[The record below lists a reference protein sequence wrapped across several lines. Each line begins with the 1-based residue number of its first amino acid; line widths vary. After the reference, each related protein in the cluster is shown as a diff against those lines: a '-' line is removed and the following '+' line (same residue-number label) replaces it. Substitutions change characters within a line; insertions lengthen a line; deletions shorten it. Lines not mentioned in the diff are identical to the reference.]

1 MFPLYFCL
9 NCVAL
14 ECNLSPV
21 AKSIPQIEIDCKLVF
36 DWKDLEVKKPYVFY
50 FPFRLNANILLIDIF
65 LFSPNKEVKKMKEKD
80 FASAVANAGGRAF
93 IVGGFVR
100 DEIMGVSS
108 HDKDL
113 MVTGLSNDQFTT
125 LFPDAKMTGK
135 DFPVFRMEVGGEEME
150 IALARKERKTAVGHN
165 GFTMLADGTVS
176 VEEDLVRRDTTM
188 NAIAKDVLSG
198 EVIDPFGGIADIHA
212 GVIRHVSDAFREDAL
227 RVLRVARQAA
237 KFGFEVAPET
247 VAMCNSCKEELATIS
262 AERVRG
268 EMLKALETEHPSI
281 FFRTLVACDC
291 LDVVFAEIDALRGQ
305 TQPIEHHPE
314 GDAFEHTMQVLDRA
328 SSLTIDVMVRF
339 AALCHDI
346 GKGVTPVEL
355 LPKHHGHDAKGAE
368 IISSFASGRFL
379 AAHKDAAE
387 VASRF
392 HMKARTEMGAK
403 PMLAMLES
411 LKKSKLGIDGLRIV
425 VAADSPKDD
434 VALLPC
440 FNEAVIHAALDKVTV
455 PAEMRG
461 KKGEAIRQ
469 FVHKTKL
476 ARVTA
481 ALTSLS

>member
-1 MFPLYFCL
+1 M

-14 ECNLSPV
+14 EYNLSPV
-21 AKSIPQIEIDCKLVF
+21 AKIVPQIERDCKLVF
-36 DWKDLEVKKPYVFY
+36 DWNNLEARKSHIFY
-50 FPFRLNANILLIDIF
+50 FLFETDANIILNDVF

-93 IVGGFVR
+93 VVGGFVR
-100 DEIMGVSS
+100 DSIMGVPS

-113 MVTGLSNDQFTT
+113 MVTGLSHHQFTH
-125 LFPDAKMTGK
+125 LFPAAVMTGK
-135 DFPVFRMEVGGEEME
+135 DFPVFRLIIDGEEME
-150 IALARKERKTAVGHN
+150 VALARKERKTAVGHN
-165 GFTMLADGTVS
+165 GFTMVADGS
-176 VEEDLVRRDTTM
+176 VTIEEDLSRRDTRM
-188 NAIAKDVLSG
+188 NAIAKDLLSN
-198 EVIDPFGGIADIHA
+198 EIVDPFGGVTDIRA
-212 GVIRHVSDAFREDAL
+212 GIIRHVSDAFKEDAL

-237 KFGFEVAPET
+237 KFGFSVAPET
-247 VAMCNSCKEELATIS
+247 VGMCRSCKEELATIS
-262 AERVRG
+262 AERVR
-268 EMLKALETEHPSI
+268 EEVLKALETERPSV

-291 LDVVFAEIDALRGQ
+291 LSVVFPEINALRGQ

-314 GDAFEHTMQVLDRA
+314 GDAFQHTMDVLDRA
-328 SSLTIDVMVRF
+328 SSLTTDVKVRF

-346 GKGVTPVEL
+346 GKGVTPKEM

-368 IISSFASGRFL
+368 IVAAFANGRFL

-411 LKKSKLGIDGLRIV
+411 VNKSKLGLDGLRIV

-434 VALLPC
+434 VASLPC
-440 FNEAVIHAALDKVTV
+440 FNETVIHAALDRVVV

-461 KKGEAIRQ
+461 KSGEAIRQ

-476 ARVTA
+476 ARVRM
-481 ALTSLS
+481 ALDSLS

>member
-1 MFPLYFCL
+1 
-9 NCVAL
+9 
-14 ECNLSPV
+14 
-21 AKSIPQIEIDCKLVF
+21 
-36 DWKDLEVKKPYVFY
+36 
-50 FPFRLNANILLIDIF
+50 
-65 LFSPNKEVKKMKEKD
+65 MKEKD

-125 LFPDAKMTGK
+125 LFPDAKTTGK

-237 KFGFEVAPET
+237 KFGFSVADET
-247 VAMCNSCKEELATIS
+247 IGMCRSCKEELRTIS
-262 AERVRG
+262 AERVRE
-268 EMLKALETEHPSI
+268 EMMKALETERPSV

-291 LDVVFAEIDALRGQ
+291 LSVVFSEIDALRGK
-305 TQPIEHHPE
+305 TQPVEHHPE

-328 SSLTIDVMVRF
+328 SSLTTDVMVRF

-346 GKGVTPVEL
+346 GKGVTPKEM

-368 IISSFASGRFL
+368 IVATFANGRFL
-379 AAHKDAAE
+379 AAHKDAAK
-387 VASRF
+387 VASKF
-392 HMKARTEMGAK
+392 HMKARSAMGAK
-403 PMLAMLES
+403 PMLAMIEELS
-411 LKKSKLGIDGLRIV
+411 RSKLGVDGLRVV
-425 VAADSPKDD
+425 VAADSPRDD
-434 VALLPC
+434 VSLLPC
-440 FNEAVIHAALDKVTV
+440 FNEAVIHAALDKVVV

-461 KKGEAIRQ
+461 KNGEAIKQ
-469 FVHKTKL
+469 FVHKTRL
-476 ARVTA
+476 ERVRM
-481 ALTSLS
+481 ALNSLS

>member
-1 MFPLYFCL
+1 
-9 NCVAL
+9 
-14 ECNLSPV
+14 
-21 AKSIPQIEIDCKLVF
+21 
-36 DWKDLEVKKPYVFY
+36 
-50 FPFRLNANILLIDIF
+50 
-65 LFSPNKEVKKMKEKD
+65 MKEIE
-80 FASAVANAGGRAF
+80 FATAVADAGGRAF
-93 IVGGFVR
+93 VVGGFVR
-100 DEIMGVSS
+100 DELMGVPS

-113 MVTGLSNDQFTT
+113 MVTGLSHHQFTN

-150 IALARKERKTAVGHN
+150 IALARKERKIAQGHN

-176 VEEDLVRRDTTM
+176 VEEDLERRDTTM
-188 NAIAKDVLSG
+188 NAIAQDLISG
-198 EVIDPFGGIADIHA
+198 EVVDPFGGVEDIQN

-237 KFGFEVAPET
+237 KFGFEVAPKT
-247 VAMCNSCKEELATIS
+247 VEMCRSCKEELRTIS
-262 AERVRG
+262 AERVRE
-268 EMLKALETEHPSI
+268 EMLKALETERPSV

-291 LDVVFAEIDALRGQ
+291 LSVVFPELDALRGQ

-314 GDAFEHTMQVLDRA
+314 GDAFEHTMEVVDRA
-328 SSLTIDVMVRF
+328 ASLTADVKVRF

-346 GKGVTPVEL
+346 GKGATPVEL
-355 LPKHHGHDAKGAE
+355 LPKHHGHDKAGVE
-368 IISSFASGRFL
+368 IISSFTNGRFL
-379 AAHKDAAE
+379 AAHKDAAKA
-387 VASRF
+387 ASKF

-440 FNEAVIHAALDKVTV
+440 FNEALIHAALDKVHI

-461 KKGEAIRQ
+461 KSGEAIRQ

-476 ARVTA
+476 ERVRI
-481 ALTSLS
+481 ALASLS